1 MTFDALPWAR
11 VSRGMGWI
19 IIFMYSFNGGVCLLL
34 ISCYVDVGWVLMECV
49 GGIELWWGFSG
60 FSVFFMRFA

>member
-34 ISCYVDVGWVLMECV
+34 ISCYVDVVLVLC
-49 GGIELWWGFSG
+49 
-60 FSVFFMRFA
+60 